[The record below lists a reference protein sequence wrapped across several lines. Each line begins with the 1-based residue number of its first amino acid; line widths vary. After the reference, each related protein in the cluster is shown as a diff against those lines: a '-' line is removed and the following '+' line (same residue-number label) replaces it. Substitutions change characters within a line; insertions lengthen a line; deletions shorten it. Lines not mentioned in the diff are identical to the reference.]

1 MSITAPARLPAS
13 APRSS
18 RDIAREVT
26 RTIIARLE
34 AGTKPWTRPWSLTG
48 EGGRPL
54 RHEGTPYHGIN
65 CLWLWAIADARG
77 YRSRYWMTARQAG
90 ELGGHVH
97 RDAAPAMS
105 IYASSFRKA
114 GAPGLMGEKTSGAL
128 IRFLRHYWV
137 YNADEVE
144 GLPRYYYARD
154 VPPTPALLSHRQAA
168 IDAFFAPI
176 PAELRWGEDRAYY
189 DPDGDF
195 IQLPHPGSFRSA
207 DLLASTRGHETA
219 HWSGNETR
227 LNRTFGKRFGDAAY
241 CMEELC
247 AELTSASICAEL
259 GLPSELH
266 DSHAS
271 YLGHWID
278 VLRSDHSAIFTAASK
293 AEQAFGYL
301 AAFSRSA
308 SGNGAAEPMK
318 AAA

>member
-26 RTIIARLE
+26 RMIIARLE

-97 RDAAPAMS
+97 RDAVPAMS

-176 PAELRWGEDRAYY
+176 PAELRWGGDRAYY
-189 DPDGDF
+189 DPGGDY

-293 AEQAFGYL
+293 AEQAFAYL
-301 AAFSRSA
+301 AAFSRA
-308 SGNGAAEPMK
+308 DCEDTAEPMR